1 MTETKMI
8 SRRRK
13 LSQISYADFSTY
25 CVIDYANFLLMFK
38 FEVHQ
43 IGPNWK
49 KKYSKLFFSNA
60 KSVFLESTAIIH
72 SPTQTKHARGRTLTP
87 EVQTLFVTI

>member
-1 MTETKMI
+1 M
-8 SRRRK
+8 SR
-13 LSQISYADFSTY
+13 
-25 CVIDYANFLLMFK
+25 

-49 KKYSKLFFSNA
+49 KKYSKWFFRNA

-72 SPTQTKHARGRTLTP
+72 SPTQTKHARGGTLTP
-87 EVQTLFVTI
+87 EVQTLCVTI

>member
-13 LSQISYADFSTY
+13 LSQISYADVSTY

-49 KKYSKLFFSNA
+49 KNIQSCSLVTLNLFF
-60 KSVFLESTAIIH
+60 
-72 SPTQTKHARGRTLTP
+72 
-87 EVQTLFVTI
+87 